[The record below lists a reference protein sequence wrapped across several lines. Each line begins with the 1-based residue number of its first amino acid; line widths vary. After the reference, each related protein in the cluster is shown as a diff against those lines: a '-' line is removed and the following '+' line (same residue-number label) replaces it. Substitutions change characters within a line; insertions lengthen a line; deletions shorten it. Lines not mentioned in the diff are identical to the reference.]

1 MKRFKF
7 IYLLAAVVGALSFA
21 SCEHP
26 YADWT
31 PGAKDANM
39 GVYFTNTKGF
49 EVSEDDTNV
58 VIEVAR
64 VNSEEAASVTL
75 RYEAKDATGA
85 ATELFTVPTK
95 VDFAAGSEKGQL
107 SIGFDASQLVKGMKY
122 SIAIKLDEEQAS
134 TYAVSEATFTI
145 LLPEPWSS
153 MGTGIY
159 FDEILCELFAEPDP
173 FRGQG
178 TYVEFEQNDL
188 DANRI
193 RVKNPFAPAIIGSM
207 WGAVPTWLSYNVP
220 TGQDAYLEFDITDP
234 NNVRVGQPVN
244 LGGEDGQLFF
254 FNLGIPESGVDDIVC
269 FIPDATPIVLADGII
284 KFPQGTVWLLVVSGG
299 EVSGVFTQEG
309 NVNGYMQYYLPGTE
323 FVNYDMVATYDGM
336 YVSADGATAE
346 AIFNFSLGA
355 DIATYKF
362 AFVPGDVTADPSA
375 TAEAIV
381 AGSEDLEIF
390 ESDAATKSWQ
400 VKLTKGVWTL
410 VAVPYSAEGEARLQ
424 NTYALNFYFNGTG
437 EMPEVN
443 LDVQVGTPASFA
455 AEENKAAIEAE
466 TPACFWIGLNIAGP
480 ASEIKA
486 MKTWWGTTASYE
498 AVMADGMTHD
508 AIFADYAADLGSYL
522 EKMAETDAVT
532 VRVNVNNHTPDY
544 TVLFRAETIY
554 GTVIEKT
561 LQYTLPAYDGDF
573 AVGEYMFSDA
583 TTESQMVF
591 ALIPGKSYND
601 FYFVHNYVD
610 GSMWYTKYDAETA
623 TLTNEGVELGYEKY
637 NSQWGSIYGAMNE
650 ELTQV
655 YGYISSTTADYAEMA
670 PMVMSVEN
678 NAIAGLETYFSMLVY
693 GYDAASDT
701 VGDVLG
707 AYFSFTPDA
716 EIAPAAGVLQAGVK
730 CVNAKFN
737 AKMAEMKPCVVDSVI
752 ASEAK
757 LVIKATPVAP
767 NFAMANLSL

>member
-31 PGAKDANM
+31 PGAKDNNM
-39 GVYFTNTKGF
+39 GVYFTSTKGF
-49 EVSEDDTNV
+49 QITPEDDNV

-64 VNSEEAASVTL
+64 ANSEEAASVTL

-85 ATELFTVPTK
+85 ATELFTVPSK

-107 SIGFDASQLVKGMKY
+107 TIGFDASKLVMGKKY

-159 FDEILCELFAEPDP
+159 FDEILCELFAEADA

-178 TYVEFEQNDL
+178 TYVEFEKNDL
-188 DANRI
+188 DPNRI
-193 RVKNPFAPAIIGSM
+193 RVKNPFSFDVLGSM
-207 WGAVPTWLSYNVP
+207 WGLVPAWLAYTATDDV
-220 TGQDAYLEFDITDP
+220 YLEFDITDP
-234 NNVRVGQPVN
+234 NNVRMGDPIE
-244 LGGEDGQLFF
+244 LDGEPAQYFM
-254 FNLGIPESGVDDIVC
+254 FNLNLPDDNYDLCCVVY
-269 FIPDATPIVLADGII
+269 DSTPIVLQDGII
-284 KFPQGTVWLLVVSGG
+284 KFPVGSVIL
-299 EVSGVFTQEG
+299 GVFQSGEFVGWFT
-309 NVNGYMQYYLPGTE
+309 NTANANGYMQYYLPGTE

-381 AGSEDLEIF
+381 AGSEDLKIF

-400 VKLTKGVWTL
+400 VELTKGVWTL
-410 VAVPYSAEGEARLQ
+410 VAVPYSAEGDARLQ

-486 MKTWWGTTASYE
+486 MKAWWGTTASYE
-498 AVMADGMTHD
+498 SALAAGMTD
-508 AIFADYAADLGSYL
+508 DVIFADYAADLAQYL

-532 VRVNVNNHTPDY
+532 VRMNVSNHTPEY

-554 GTVIEKT
+554 GTVIEEK
-561 LQYTLPAYDGDF
+561 LEYTLPAYDGDI

-583 TTESQMVF
+583 TTQSQMVF

-678 NAIAGLETYFSMLVY
+678 NAIAGLKTYFSMLVY

-707 AYFSFTPDA
+707 AYFSFTPAA
-716 EIAPAAGVLQAGVK
+716 EIAPAAGALQAGVK

-767 NFAMANLSL
+767 NFAKANLSL

>member
-21 SCEHP
+21 SCQHP

-39 GVYFTNTKGF
+39 GVYFTNTNGF
-49 EVSEDDTNV
+49 EVSIDDTNV

-64 VNSEEAASVTL
+64 VRSEEAASVTL
-75 RYEAKDATGA
+75 RYEAKDAAGA
-85 ATELFTVPTK
+85 ATELFTVPSK

-107 SIGFDASQLVKGMKY
+107 TIGFDASKLVMGKKY

-145 LLPEPWSS
+145 LLPEPWTS

-159 FDEILCELFAEPDP
+159 FDEILCELFAEADA

-178 TYVEFEQNDL
+178 AYVEFEKNDL

-193 RVKNPFAPAIIGSM
+193 RVKNPFSFDVLGSM
-207 WGAVPTWLSYNVP
+207 WGLVPGWLAYTATDDV
-220 TGQDAYLEFDITDP
+220 YLEFDITDP
-234 NNVRVGQPVN
+234 NNVRVGDSIE
-244 LGGEDGQLFF
+244 LDGKAAQYFM
-254 FNLGIPESGVDDIVC
+254 FNLNLPEDNYDLCCVVYDS
-269 FIPDATPIVLADGII
+269 TPIVLVDGII
-284 KFPQGTVWLLVVSGG
+284 KFPVGSVVL
-299 EVSGVFTQEG
+299 GVFQ
-309 NVNGYMQYYLPGTE
+309 NGEFMGWFTNTANANGFMQYYLPGTE
-323 FVNYDMVATYDGM
+323 FVNFDMEASYDGM
-336 YVSADGATAE
+336 YVSTDCATAK
-346 AIFNFSLGA
+346 AIFSFALGA
-355 DIATYKF
+355 DIASYKF

-381 AGSEDLEIF
+381 AGSEDLKIF
-390 ESDAATKSWQ
+390 DSPADTKSWE
-400 VKLTKGVWTL
+400 VELTKGVWTL
-410 VAVPYSAEGEARLQ
+410 VAVPYNEAGEARLQ
-424 NTYALNFYFNGTG
+424 NTYALNFYFNGPG
-437 EMPEVN
+437 EMPVVN

-455 AEENKAAIEAE
+455 AEENKEAIEAE

-486 MKTWWGTTASYE
+486 MKAWWGTTSSYE
-498 AVMADGMTHD
+498 SVMAGGMTHD
-508 AIFADYAADLGSYL
+508 AIFADYAADLGQYL

-532 VRVNVNNHTPDY
+532 VRMNVNNHTPEY
-544 TVLFRAETIY
+544 TVLFRAQTIY
-554 GTVIEKT
+554 GTVIEKK
-561 LQYTLPAYDGDF
+561 LEYTLPAYDGDF

-583 TTESQMVF
+583 STQSQMVF

-610 GSMWYTKYDAETA
+610 GSMWYTKYDAEA
-623 TLTNEGVELGYEKY
+623 GTLTNEGVELGYESYK
-637 NSQWGSIYGAMNE
+637 SQWGGIYGAMNE

-678 NAIAGLETYFSMLVY
+678 NAIAGLKTYFGMLVY
-693 GYDAASDT
+693 GYDAATDT

-707 AYFSFTPDA
+707 AYFNFTPAA
-716 EIAPAAGVLQAGVK
+716 EIAPAAGALQAGVK

-737 AKMAEMKPCVVDSVI
+737 AKMAEMQPCVVDSVI

-757 LVIKATPVAP
+757 LVIEATPVVR
-767 NFAMANLSL
+767 NFAMANLSLN